1 MKLRSLKIQPLLLAL
16 TVINLGLFGY
26 TISQQ
31 GAQAA
36 PNDDG
41 VIRGKKLEIVD
52 DKGRVRASIA
62 IYPAEKLK
70 DGSIYPEN
78 VLLRLITTEG
88 RPSVKVQAGEDGSG
102 MSLTDAKGLS
112 YVQVLTRG
120 DDPQINIVDK
130 AGKKATSLP

>member
-1 MKLRSLKIQPLLLAL
+1 MRLRNLKIQPLLLAL
-16 TVINLGLFGY
+16 TIINLGLFGY

-36 PNDDG
+36 PGDDG

-62 IYPAEKLK
+62 IHSAETLK

-78 VLLRLITTEG
+78 VLLRLITAEG
-88 RPSVKVQAGEDGSG
+88 RPSVKLSALTDGSG
-102 MSLTDAKGLS
+102 MSLSDGQGLS
-112 YVQVLTRG
+112 YVQVLARG
-120 DDPQINIVDK
+120 DKPEFNIVDK
-130 AGKKATSLP
+130 AGKKTTSLP